1 MRRSKA
7 EVFHQ
12 GVFVGTLLTVTLL
25 LSAGV
30 APASAQVQG
39 AEIRGTIRDGQG
51 GVLPGVTVTLRN
63 EDSGVARTT
72 VSMEDGTYR
81 FAQLQPG
88 RYSVTAELPGFQVT
102 TFESIRL
109 TVGFVARQDFA
120 LNIRAVEET
129 VTVTAETPVVDV
141 TQTEVASVVTQ
152 EQIETLPINSRNY
165 LSLAL
170 LMPGTSTDSGRAF
183 FETVNVGGSMTF
195 NSTVNV
201 VDGVMNNWA
210 EDAEPRQ
217 NFPEAAVEEFK
228 LNQSQY
234 SAGYG
239 LATGGVIQI
248 VTKSGTNRLGG
259 EVFEYFRDKSL
270 NARNFFEDEKPD
282 YRRHQFGATL
292 GGPIV
297 RDRTH
302 FFATFER
309 TDLDEFYTVNTGR
322 PDLYADVEGTFVRP
336 AFTNLY
342 FARLDHQI
350 SPEQTLFVRYA
361 QEDAEKAC
369 QGCGGTG
376 ARSGWDQQVPR
387 KGLVVGHTWLLS
399 DRSFND
405 FRFQWASAIWRL
417 ATPGVPIWEQ
427 AGEYPPERFAQQE
440 PAYRFPSLSYGSN
453 AESQGPESRWEF
465 RDTTSTQIGT
475 NHELRF
481 GGEYSYMPYEYDAIG
496 GWLGTWEFA
505 EDQFF
510 DPNDPASIAALSDPI
525 LFSAT
530 RPEINA
536 ETPSS
541 YWGVFIEDEWRPR
554 ANLTVNYGLRYEQLR
569 GLMNERLCGN
579 LQSEPGDLPEL
590 YADLNLDPCDRGDF
604 NNLGPRAGIAWDVK
618 GDGINSVR
626 GGYGIYYNHIRL
638 LGNSNEQRNLR
649 QFNVVINNP
658 SYPDPFGGVDPTEF
672 ASTAPPNITVIAND
686 YVQPYAQQ
694 FNVGFS
700 HLFAPELALHLDGL
714 YTRTRHDR
722 KFFDLNPRDPIT
734 GLRPRPEWG
743 RIEESRSV
751 ARVDYRA
758 FYARLEKRFSDRNQ
772 FNVSYSLV
780 KSEDDLPLNRYRD
793 QANPDTEYGPSNGE
807 RRHAIVASGAVLL
820 PYDLTLGAIWTYRSS
835 LPFTAV
841 AGRDIN
847 RNGFN
852 DDFVPG
858 TTRNQGQRDLDLAL
872 VNAWRALSGLPAV
885 SEDQIEDTA
894 MNVVDMRL
902 SKTFNLGGNYRLEAM
917 IQVFNLFN
925 QVNLGALYS
934 GANVTNALSASF
946 GRVLTARDG
955 RQAEIAVRFRF

>member
-1 MRRSKA
+1 MRRWKVS
-7 EVFHQ
+7 ERNQTVFA
-12 GVFVGTLLTVTLL
+12 GTLLTLFL
-25 LSAGV
+25 FSIAGA
-30 APASAQVQG
+30 APALAQIEG
-39 AEIRGTIRDGQG
+39 AEIRGTVRDGQG

-63 EDSGVARTT
+63 QDSGVTRST
-72 VSMEDGTYR
+72 VSIEDGSYR

-88 RYSVTAELPGFQVT
+88 HYSVSAELAGFQMT
-102 TFESIRL
+102 TFEGIRL
-109 TVGFVARQDFA
+109 TVGFLATQDFEM
-120 LNIRAVEET
+120 NISGVEET

-141 TQTEVASVVTQ
+141 TQTEASAVVTQ

-217 NFPEAAVEEFK
+217 NFPESSVEEFK

-248 VTKSGTNRLGG
+248 VTKSGTNRYDG
-259 EVFEYFRDKSL
+259 EVFEYLRDKSL
-270 NARNFFEDEKPD
+270 NAKNFFEEEKPD
-282 YRRHQFGATL
+282 YRRHQFGGTL

-302 FFATFER
+302 FFLTAER

-322 PDLYADVEGTFVRP
+322 PDLYSSVEGTFLKP

-342 FARLDHQI
+342 FARVDHQV
-350 SPEQTLFVRYA
+350 SSDQTVFVRYA

-387 KGLVVGHTWLLS
+387 KGLVVGHTWLVS

-427 AGEYPPERFAQQE
+427 PGEYPPERFAQQE
-440 PAYRFPSLSYGSN
+440 QAYRFPSLSYGSN
-453 AESQGPESRWEF
+453 SESQGPESRWEF
-465 RDTTSTQIGT
+465 RDTVSTQIGL
-475 NHELRF
+475 NHEIRF

-496 GWLGTWEFA
+496 GWLGTWDFA
-505 EDQFF
+505 TDQFF
-510 DPNDPASIAALSDPI
+510 NPDDPASIAALQNPI

-554 ANLTVNYGLRYEQLR
+554 PNLTVNYGLRYEQLR

-579 LQSEPGDLPEL
+579 LQNEPGELPQL
-590 YADLNLDPCDRGDF
+590 YADLNLDPCERGDS
-604 NNLGPRAGIAWDVK
+604 NNLGPRAGIAWDVNS
-618 GDGINSVR
+618 DGINTIR

-700 HLFAPELALHLDGL
+700 HLFRPDLAIHLDGL

-722 KFFDLNPRDPIT
+722 KFFDLNPRDPLT
-734 GLRPRPEWG
+734 GIRPLEEWG

-758 FYARLEKRFSDRNQ
+758 FYARLEKRLSNRTQVNI
-772 FNVSYSLV
+772 SYSLV
-780 KSEDDLPLNRYRD
+780 NSEDDLPLNRYRD
-793 QANPDTEYGPSNGE
+793 QANPETEYGPSNGE

-820 PYDLTLGAIWTYRSS
+820 PYDITLGAIWTFRTN

-841 AGRDIN
+841 AGRDLN

-858 TTRNQGQRDLDLAL
+858 TTRNQGNRDLDLNL
-872 VNAWRALSGLPAV
+872 VNAWRALNGFPPI
-885 SEDQIEDTA
+885 SEDQIEDTRIS
-894 MNVVDMRL
+894 VVDMRV
-902 SKTFNLGGNYRLEAM
+902 SKTFPIAQDYRLELM
-917 IQVFNLFN
+917 FQVFNLFN
-925 QVNLGALYS
+925 QVNLGAPYA

-946 GRVLTARDG
+946 GRVLTARDA
-955 RQAEIAVRFRF
+955 RQAEIAIRFRF